1 MSSSRPKRET
11 VQHLTY
17 FVVQAYQAVKG
28 KGGGINADNPLE
40 ARDHDH
46 AMRLFERYKP
56 IRAGV
61 VAFRRTGS
69 PATGDWEDAVIIARH
84 GILPTEVD
92 GLAEADAL
100 DFETGELTDA
110 DLKVA

>member
-1 MSSSRPKRET
+1 MSMSRPKRET

-17 FVVQAYQAVKG
+17 FVVQAYRAVKG
-28 KGGGINADNPLE
+28 QKGAISADDPIP
-40 ARDHDH
+40 ARDQDH
-46 AMRLFERYKP
+46 ALRLFERYRP

-84 GILPTEVD
+84 GTVPVEVD
-92 GLAEADAL
+92 MLRNADDCAADSWDL
-100 DFETGELTDA
+100 SEA

>member
-1 MSSSRPKRET
+1 MSKAGAQRET
-11 VQHLTY
+11 VAHLTY
-17 FVVQAYQAVKG
+17 FVVQAFKAVKG
-28 KGGGINADNPLE
+28 ARGKITADDARE

-46 AMRLFERYKP
+46 AMALFERYKP
-56 IRAGV
+56 VRAGV

-84 GILPTEVD
+84 GVLPAEVD
-92 GLAEADAL
+92 GMPDASDLEL
-100 DFETGELTDA
+100 DSWELSER